1 MVTAECPRYL
11 SWSSVTAKREGCWW
25 LGLMMGVL
33 RMWRGWEDTPQLV
46 TGWSLLPELVIQS
59 LVGSCVSHGSQL
71 AWIQTGQILVG
82 AWDAKPVRL
91 WDCSAEARLVDLP
104 KGYWLQAFGMGT
116 ASCLSKGHRPPLKS
130 LLVDPAPELRAAA
143 VYALGTFIN
152 SCSERTEIAE

>member
-1 MVTAECPRYL
+1 
-11 SWSSVTAKREGCWW
+11 
-25 LGLMMGVL
+25 MMGVL

-59 LVGSCVSHGSQL
+59 LASSCVSHGSQL

-130 LLVDPAPELRAAA
+130 LLVDPDPELRAAA

>member
-1 MVTAECPRYL
+1 
-11 SWSSVTAKREGCWW
+11 
-25 LGLMMGVL
+25 MMGVL

-91 WDCSAEARLVDLP
+91 
-104 KGYWLQAFGMGT
+104 
-116 ASCLSKGHRPPLKS
+116 
-130 LLVDPAPELRAAA
+130 
-143 VYALGTFIN
+143 
-152 SCSERTEIAE
+152 